1 MFRWEYMPG
10 AAVYLVWTQSRST
23 RDPSGNFDFGPSM
36 RRLGKLDADNIFLVK
51 ATYYLN
57 R

>member
-1 MFRWEYMPG
+1 MPG
-10 AAVYLVWTQSRST
+10 AALYFVWTQSRSIE
-23 RDPSGNFDFGPSM
+23 DPTGDFDFGHSF
-36 RRLGKLDADNIFLVK
+36 RRLGKLDADNVFLVK